1 MGSRISKPVPW
12 VMSSTEE
19 RMNQGSAFLSYL
31 WELVA
36 GRVVE
41 EAIKVYGLDD
51 SQAAALRTAFLRPSA
66 FVVEPL

>member
-1 MGSRISKPVPW
+1 
-12 VMSSTEE
+12 
-19 RMNQGSAFLSYL
+19 MNQGSAFLSYL

-66 FVVEPL
+66 FVVEAV